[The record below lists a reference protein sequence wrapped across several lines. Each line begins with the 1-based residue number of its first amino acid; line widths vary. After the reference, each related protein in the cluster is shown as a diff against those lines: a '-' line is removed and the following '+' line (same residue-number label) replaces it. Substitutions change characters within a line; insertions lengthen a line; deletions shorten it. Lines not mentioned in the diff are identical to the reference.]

1 MGEKPLVG
9 IVMGSDSD
17 LPVMSAAAAVLE
29 EFGVAYELS
38 VVSAHRTPARAEA
51 YAKGAADRGLQVII
65 AGAGGAAHLAGVI
78 AAYTEL
84 PVIGVPVLGKALNG
98 ADALYSTVQ
107 MPPGIPVATMAIN
120 GAKNAGLLAVEILG
134 VANETFRRKIR
145 EYKRKLAQEVEAK
158 AARLEASGWRAYLAE
173 QDKN

>member
-1 MGEKPLVG
+1 MKEKPLVG

-17 LPVMSAAAAVLE
+17 LSVMSAAAEVLE
-29 EFGVAYELS
+29 EFGVAFELS

-51 YAKGAADRGLQVII
+51 YAKSAAGRGLRVII

-84 PVIGVPVLGKALNG
+84 PVIGVPVLGKALGG

-107 MPPGIPVATMAIN
+107 MPPGIPLPPWPSM
-120 GAKNAGLLAVEILG
+120 GRKCRPLAVEILG
-134 VANETFRRKIR
+134 VADEGLRQKVR
-145 EYKRKLAQEVEAK
+145 EYKQKLAQEVEAK
-158 AARLEASGWRAYLAE
+158 ATRLETIGWRAYLAE
-173 QDKN
+173 RP

>member
-1 MGEKPLVG
+1 MKEKPLVG

-17 LPVMSAAAAVLE
+17 LSVMSAAAEVLE
-29 EFGVAYELS
+29 EFGVAFELS

-51 YAKGAADRGLQVII
+51 YAKSAAGRGLRVII

-84 PVIGVPVLGKALNG
+84 PVIGVPVLGKALGG

-134 VANETFRRKIR
+134 VADEGLRQKVR
-145 EYKRKLAQEVEAK
+145 EYKQKLAQEVEAK
-158 AARLEASGWRAYLAE
+158 HPAGNHCWRAYLAE
-173 QDKN
+173 RP

>member
-17 LPVMSAAAAVLE
+17 LSVMSAAAEVLE
-29 EFGVAYELS
+29 EFGVAFELS

-51 YAKGAADRGLQVII
+51 YAKSAAGRGLRVII

-84 PVIGVPVLGKALNG
+84 PVIGVPVLGKALGG

-134 VANETFRRKIR
+134 VADEGLRQKVR
-145 EYKRKLAQEVEAK
+145 EYKQKLAQEVEAK
-158 AARLEASGWRAYLAE
+158 ATRLETIGWRAYLAE
-173 QDKN
+173 RP